1 MENIFGASIS
11 FFIALEKGAKE
22 KKDAVISKLEKI
34 SEVEVEEV
42 YNDGEDWC
50 IDCMVTVSARNG
62 ESAEKKIAKVANKV
76 NVTWD
81 YHYIKG
87 INNGYYW
94 QP

>member
-1 MENIFGASIS
+1 MEKIFKASIS
-11 FFIALEKGAKE
+11 FFIALGKGAKD
-22 KKDAVISKLEKI
+22 KKDAVVSKLEKI
-34 SEVEVEEV
+34 SEVEIEEV

-50 IDCMVTVSARNG
+50 IDCMVTVSARSG

-76 NVTWD
+76 DATWD